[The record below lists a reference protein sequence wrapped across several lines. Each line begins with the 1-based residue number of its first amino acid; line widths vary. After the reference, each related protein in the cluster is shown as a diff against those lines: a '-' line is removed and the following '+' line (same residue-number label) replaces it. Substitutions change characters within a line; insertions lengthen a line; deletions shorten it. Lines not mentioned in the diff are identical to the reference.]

1 MLNKNVM
8 TFIGCDAEYNE
19 SEIVLF
25 GAPLIPRLPTVRG
38 QDLEVRQFAMSL
50 MDWKL
55 TVRIREKI

>member
-25 GAPLIPRLPTVRG
+25 GAPFDSTTSYRPGAR
-38 QDLEVRQFAMSL
+38 LEVRQFAMSL